1 MKLVMTGRY
10 ARYSFGMRSQLCS
23 QLWSRMSVNVI
34 GVGFGNDKLSG
45 SFKTM
50 RKNHML
56 AGNLQT
62 RDPDTEA

>member
-1 MKLVMTGRY
+1 
-10 ARYSFGMRSQLCS
+10 
-23 QLWSRMSVNVI
+23 MSVNVI